1 MIQKC
6 DSITEISLLLSKLF
20 VTSLLI
26 QMILFELMHYQKY
39 SAEVKA
45 KRMQK
50 EFVVVA
56 KLIEILKF

>member
-6 DSITEISLLLSKLF
+6 DPITEISLLLSKLF

-39 SAEVKA
+39 YAEVKA

-50 EFVVVA
+50 ELVVVA
-56 KLIEILKF
+56 KLIEIFKF

>member
-20 VTSLLI
+20 VTDLLI

-45 KRMQK
+45 KQMQK
-50 EFVVVA
+50 ELVVA
-56 KLIEILKF
+56 KLIDILKF